1 MIYAI
6 VYASAPAGIAAPCS
20 AADLKVRLDSGN
32 GEFEAT
38 QHEGLRVIVSNAT
51 QTSCTLPSLPALT
64 LLDSKDRR
72 LAIPATKPNPAPPS
86 ASIVVAPGA
95 SVAQLDVHG
104 NVEAAEQQH
113 GQHFRAAEHV
123 AQPHRRGG
131 AGADRAQSS

>member
-1 MIYAI
+1 
-6 VYASAPAGIAAPCS
+6 
-20 AADLKVRLDSGN
+20 VRLDSGN

-95 SVAQLDVHG
+95 SVSSVVRWVDG
-104 NVEAAEQQH
+104 NVFTNGVCQNVATFALKVGMKMFIIPFKTTICGPSSGSTIDEAAFIK
-113 GQHFRAAEHV
+113 G
-123 AQPHRRGG
+123 
-131 AGADRAQSS
+131 